1 MDLDSYQ
8 TALEDVLT
16 WLLSAEDTFQ
26 EQDDISEDVEE
37 VKEQFATHEVN
48 NLSPMSGSC
57 PPRCLCLIRALPCY
71 VYALNS
77 ALQEGHGTF

>member
-48 NLSPMSGSC
+48 NLSPRSGPC
-57 PPRCLCLIRALPCY
+57 PPWCLCLIGALPVTC
-71 VYALNS
+71 A
-77 ALQEGHGTF
+77 H